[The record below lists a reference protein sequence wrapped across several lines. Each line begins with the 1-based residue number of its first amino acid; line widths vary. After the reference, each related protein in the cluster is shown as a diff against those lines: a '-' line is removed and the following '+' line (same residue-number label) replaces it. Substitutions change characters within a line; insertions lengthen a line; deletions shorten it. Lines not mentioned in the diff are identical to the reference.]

1 VSFCGCT
8 TGFLDECSPLNA
20 TGFTGEDL
28 VVFYTIDFMLN
39 PPKAGSI
46 VFRTI
51 DFKKMRTKQQK
62 AENLLHKMQQ
72 ILFSDGYTF
81 HLLYKVQ

>member
-1 VSFCGCT
+1 MDS
-8 TGFLDECSPLNA
+8 LLNH
-20 TGFTGEDL
+20 
-28 VVFYTIDFMLN
+28 
-39 PPKAGSI
+39 PKAGSI

-51 DFKKMRTKQQK
+51 DFKKMRPKQQK

-72 ILFSDGYTF
+72 IQFSDGYTF